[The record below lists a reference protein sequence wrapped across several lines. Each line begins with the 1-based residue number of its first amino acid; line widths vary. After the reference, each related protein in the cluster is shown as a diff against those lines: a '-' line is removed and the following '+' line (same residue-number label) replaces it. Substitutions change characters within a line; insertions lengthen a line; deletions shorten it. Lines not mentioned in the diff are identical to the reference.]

1 MHLRWGMGKGY
12 RSWLPSLDSNQGC
25 VIQSH
30 ECYHYTTRQYFELID
45 YTTVS
50 FVHKGKCDK
59 IAVVVGAFV

>member
-1 MHLRWGMGKGY
+1 MGQGSG
-12 RSWLPSLDSNQGC
+12 SWLPSLDSNQGC

-30 ECYHYTTRQYFELID
+30 ECYHYTTRQCFGLID

-59 IAVVVGAFV
+59 MPYSWRIRLVD